1 MGLTVL
7 AAAACVA
14 GAAQA
19 GSGPGLA
26 DGTVLTRRADLLAA
40 QPPAAFGTIYP
51 PHHSQSV
58 SPGGLAAPRE
68 HGTDPVS
75 QPSGTN

>member
-7 AAAACVA
+7 AAAARVA

-51 PHHSQSV
+51 PPPQPV
-58 SPGGLAAPRE
+58 SLPGGPCCPGGARYRPCVPA
-68 HGTDPVS
+68 
-75 QPSGTN
+75 